1 MIERETIQAMF
12 DMIREFKDAPFDIDQ
27 ECLWSYFLI
36 DSDPELLRTV
46 GEALEQEGFT
56 FVEVLG
62 PSSEDE
68 KDAAEGE
75 PKEYYLQVSRVEY
88 HTVDSLME
96 LNDWFYQVAEHYG
109 LAGYDGMDVGAV
121 EEGGNT

>member
-12 DMIREFKDAPFDIDQ
+12 DNVRAFKDAPFDIDQ

-56 FVEVLG
+56 FVDVLG

-68 KDAAEGE
+68 DAPVDVGAT
-75 PKEYYLQVSRVEY
+75 EYYLQVSRVEY

-96 LNDWFYQVAEHYG
+96 LNAWFYQVAEHYG

-121 EEGGNT
+121 EQH